1 MIRFNKD
8 LLKGKPIQRLDEF
21 YFKQDVDTDEI
32 VLTEFAEDKI
42 AKAMKEFYGKQLKEL
57 SLKAN
62 DMTYLTRSKDTK
74 LVKDE
79 ESSIK
84 KSEIYAVEHGKLID
98 EVKEEFERQVEE
110 YKNDK
115 RNEDEFMPVEVI
127 DSASYFDGEDYVST
141 GGNLYE
147 LKCNSIKEAAIGYN
161 TASIFL
167 KENPVDKANVPTKTQ
182 LVAKDRKAWSAKLEE
197 IRQNILTQPKFSG
210 MPKDI
215 FNPVVMK
222 AEPEYTY
229 SINWRA
235 TQKEIEDPEMLE
247 DAANAYIA
255 SLM

>member
-62 DMTYLTRSKDTK
+62 DMTYLTKSKDVK
-74 LVKDE
+74 YVKDE
-79 ESSIK
+79 EA
-84 KSEIYAVEHGKLID
+84 SEKLNEVYAVQYGKLLD
-98 EVKEEFERQVEE
+98 ELKEELEKQENE
-110 YKNDK
+110 YKDTHK
-115 RNEDEFMPVEVI
+115 DEFEEVLVI
-127 DSASYFDGEDYVST
+127 DNATYQDEDGNYKST

-182 LVAKDRKAWSAKLEE
+182 LVAKDRKAWGAKLEE
-197 IRQNILTQPKFSG
+197 IRQNILTQPKFSS

-235 TQKEIEDPEMLE
+235 TQKETEDPEMLE
-247 DAANAYIA
+247 EAANAYIA